1 MNINLDVK
9 KKGINQMTRQELVQ
23 EIMSFRQLTNYEAE
37 AVVSLLERQK
47 IIAFTPQDQL
57 ACNLNSFQVG
67 Y

>member
-1 MNINLDVK
+1 
-9 KKGINQMTRQELVQ
+9 MTRQELVQ